1 MYTLRI
7 QIFQKRT
14 PAQEQT
20 NKELQEQ
27 PTWCISIHRLLAEP
41 DARGFTAQAMAN
53 ISIHRLLAE
62 PDAPFSRSLRTI
74 FWNFNPQV
82 PRGARLISALLIS
95 VSFYFNPQVPR
106 GARPYS
112 SCSINPCLDFN
123 PQAPRGARPLCPPTL
138 HLLRKFQ
145 STGSSRS
152 PTAVEALAC
161 AFVSISIHR
170 LLAEPD
176 ECDDH

>member
-53 ISIHRLLAE
+53 ISIRRLLAE

-95 VSFYFNPQVPR
+95 VSFYFNPQ
-106 GARPYS
+106 
-112 SCSINPCLDFN
+112 
-123 PQAPRGARPLCPPTL
+123 APRGARRFMFSMACLSDI
-138 HLLRKFQ
+138 FQ

-152 PTAVEALAC
+152 PTKPIRIR
-161 AFVSISIHR
+161 FFRRYISIHR

-176 ECDDH
+176 HFAHLPYIC